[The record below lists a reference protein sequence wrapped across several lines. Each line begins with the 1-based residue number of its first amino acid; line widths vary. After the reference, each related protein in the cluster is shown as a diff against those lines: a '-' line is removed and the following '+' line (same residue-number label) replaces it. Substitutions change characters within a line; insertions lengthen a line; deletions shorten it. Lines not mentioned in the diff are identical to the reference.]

1 MELRQPGLLLGDRP
15 LELRDLAVAELRGAL
30 EVGLALGPLCV
41 AIGLLEPRLRLLDR
55 LDRALLVLP
64 PGLHLA
70 GALAQLGKLGLDR
83 LASSDRHLVLFLL
96 QRLALDLELLDAAL
110 DLVRSEERRVGKECR
125 SRWWPYD

>member
-1 MELRQPGLLLGDRP
+1 MLG
-15 LELRDLAVAELRGAL
+15 GAL
-30 EVGLALGPLCV
+30 EVACAPAPSCV
-41 AIGLLEPRLRLLDR
+41 AMAPPEPRLRLLDR

-83 LASSDRHLVLFLL
+83 LAASDRHLVLFLL

-110 DLVRSEERRVGKECR
+110 DLVDLGRHRVDLDLQARG
-125 SRWWPYD
+125 SLVD